1 FASKKRSG
9 GHAPLRAAD
18 PICCR
23 QGGPALSGAG
33 EEVKIALEIGDNFAI
48 IKIDRSI
55 LMVVNSI
62 DKHGVRW

>member
-1 FASKKRSG
+1 
-9 GHAPLRAAD
+9 LRAAD

-48 IKIDRSI
+48 IKYRTTIENNNKLNKI
-55 LMVVNSI
+55 LYEN
-62 DKHGVRW
+62 K